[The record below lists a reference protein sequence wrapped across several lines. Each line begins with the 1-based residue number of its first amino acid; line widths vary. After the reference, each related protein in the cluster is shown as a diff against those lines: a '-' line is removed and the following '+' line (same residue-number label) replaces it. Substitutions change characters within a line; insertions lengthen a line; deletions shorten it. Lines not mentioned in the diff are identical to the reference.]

1 MQNGMAPFRSSK
13 ITSDPAPVES
23 PADLQVVIPHR
34 SPQLT
39 RAALRYAVNL
49 AKDLNVRLRLVDV
62 YVVPYG
68 VPLDEP
74 PVNPKYLTRRIR
86 TLAEESTLPVS
97 AEVVY
102 TRDWEQGLR
111 RVLPPASLVLFAIIR
126 SWWPT
131 SEKRLAARLR
141 RQGHQVIWVECE

>member
-1 MQNGMAPFRSSK
+1 MENGMAPESSSK
-13 ITSDPAPVES
+13 ITNDPAPES
-23 PADLQVVIPHR
+23 SADLQVVIPHR

-39 RAALRYAVNL
+39 RAALKYAANL

-86 TLAEESTLPVS
+86 TLAQESTLPVS

-111 RVLPPASLVLFAIIR
+111 RVLPPASLVLFAIKR
-126 SWWPT
+126 SWWRT
-131 SEKRLAARLR
+131 SEKRLASRLR

>member
-49 AKDLNVRLRLVDV
+49 AKDL
-62 YVVPYG
+62 
-68 VPLDEP
+68 
-74 PVNPKYLTRRIR
+74 TRRIR

-111 RVLPPASLVLFAIIR
+111 RVLPPASLVLFAIKR
-126 SWWPT
+126 S
-131 SEKRLAARLR
+131 
-141 RQGHQVIWVECE
+141 